1 MQFFLC
7 STYLHTTPLLR
18 YKCILSICLSV
29 DVLQMYNY
37 FEDDTYIYFILE
49 LCTNG
54 EVYRYLKTSGRRL
67 KESEGTYVHMY
78 RFVSVCV
85 CLSVHVSMTL
95 LHTYLRTYVTLYIN
109 IYTTV
114 YVHTYMNTYTG
125 SFSS

>member
-1 MQFFLC
+1 
-7 STYLHTTPLLR
+7 
-18 YKCILSICLSV
+18 
-29 DVLQMYNY
+29 MYNY

-95 LHTYLRTYVTLYIN
+95 LHTHVCYIV
-109 IYTTV
+109 YKYATV
-114 YVHTYMNTYTG
+114 YVHT
-125 SFSS
+125 